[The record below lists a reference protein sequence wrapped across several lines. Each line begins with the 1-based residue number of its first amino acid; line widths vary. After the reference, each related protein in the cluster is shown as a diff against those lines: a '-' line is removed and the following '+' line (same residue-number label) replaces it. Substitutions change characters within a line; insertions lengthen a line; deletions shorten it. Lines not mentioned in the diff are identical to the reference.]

1 VKKQLSDLL
10 KPTISLF
17 LICLI
22 VSAALAFTYAG
33 TKDIIADRARL
44 DAENA
49 RREVLAEADRFEALE
64 NIDSI
69 TSKRQE
75 LNIVKE
81 AYKAFKGDSV
91 IGHVFV
97 VYSKGYGGDI
107 QITVGVN
114 NDGKIT
120 GVKIG
125 ENNETPG
132 LGSKA
137 SEEPFKSQFEN
148 VTPQGPLKLVKGK
161 RAEPGEIDAI
171 SGATVT
177 SKAVVRGV
185 QAAVDVASEIR
196 KGEGSSK

>member
-1 VKKQLSDLL
+1 VKKQLRDLL

-17 LICLI
+17 LICLV

-49 RREVLAEADRFEALE
+49 RREVLAEADRFATLE

-69 TSKRQE
+69 TSSRPE
-75 LNIVKE
+75 LSIVKE

-91 IGHVFV
+91 TGYVFV
-97 VYSKGYGGDI
+97 VESKGYGGDI
-107 QITVGVN
+107 QITVGIN

-132 LGSKA
+132 LGTKA
-137 SEEPFKSQFEN
+137 SEAPFKTQFEN
-148 VTPQGPLKLVKGK
+148 ITPQEPLKLVKGNK
-161 RAEPGEIDAI
+161 AGPEEIDAI

-177 SKAVVRGV
+177 SKAVVKGV
-185 QAAVDVASEIR
+185 QAAVDVAYEIR
-196 KGEGSSK
+196 KEEGSWK